1 MNRQRR
7 LIMRLCGLANA
18 VPQLAAALVLCL
30 LAASTANAQLI
41 TGLPG
46 SPDATVTINGRQLP
60 PPPMPFGGVIKES
73 AKDYSR
79 AEYGAAARQS
89 AGARR
94 QVVRRQVM

>member
-30 LAASTANAQLI
+30 LAAGTANAQQI
-41 TGLPG
+41 TGVPG

-60 PPPMPFGGVIKES
+60 L
-73 AKDYSR
+73 ANR
-79 AEYGAAARQS
+79 AES
-89 AGARR
+89 DH
-94 QVVRRQVM
+94 VRRFMRQPYS